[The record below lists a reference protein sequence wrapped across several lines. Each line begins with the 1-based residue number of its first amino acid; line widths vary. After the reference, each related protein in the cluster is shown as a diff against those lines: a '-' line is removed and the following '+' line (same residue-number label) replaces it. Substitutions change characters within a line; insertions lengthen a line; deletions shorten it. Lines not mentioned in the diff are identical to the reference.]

1 MLIHMQCQGVSAY
14 TVLITSNVV
23 LMKAMLL
30 QPSLCYNHPWSPLMI
45 EMSWFQIHFR
55 LCLFFQPPCPNFFS
69 FANMQAMIVGAV
81 Y

>member
-14 TVLITSNVV
+14 MVLITSNVV

-45 EMSWFQIHFR
+45 EMSWFQIHFSYV
-55 LCLFFQPPCPNFFS
+55 CFFS
-69 FANMQAMIVGAV
+69 HHVQIFFHLQTCRP
-81 Y
+81 